1 MLICD
6 TSGLLAYFDDAEA
19 QHAQVSQVIEA
30 DDGPLVVSPYVLA
43 ELDYILATRRG
54 VAAELA
60 ALTELSGGAWDL
72 PALDGQ
78 AVHRAGD
85 LIDRYRDQ
93 DIGLAD
99 ASLVLLAA
107 RYRTDRLLTLDRR
120 HFTVVRT
127 TAGKPFT
134 VLPG

>member
-6 TSGLLAYFDDAEA
+6 TSGLLACFDGADA
-19 QHAQVSQVIEA
+19 HHRQVSQVVEA
-30 DDGPLVVSPYVLA
+30 DEGPFVVSPFVLA

-54 VAAELA
+54 IPAELA

-72 PALDGQ
+72 PALAAPDIR
-78 AVHRAGD
+78 RARD
-85 LIDRYRDQ
+85 LIDRYQDQ

-99 ASLVLLAA
+99 TSLVLLAA
-107 RYRTDRLLTLDRR
+107 RYRTDRVLTLDRR

-127 TAGKPFT
+127 TTGKPFT
-134 VLPG
+134 LLPR